1 MNNEN
6 KVDTPIPSQKK
17 SSGPFRIIGR
27 FIAFIV
33 ILFIVFLI
41 TASGLAYYYQ
51 DEVKGYVITELN
63 KQLNTEIIVDGKD
76 IDLTI
81 IKSFPFA
88 SVDFKNVKALDA
100 TKDKKKDTL
109 FTANKISL
117 QFNIVDIFH
126 KNYHIKRIEINDADV
141 DIRID
146 KNGNDNYHFWKSV
159 PETDT
164 SKFSFA
170 LEEIVLNQVEFSYK
184 NYRSKQNINLLIIN
198 SKLSGKF
205 SESTYSLETES
216 DLFINKIKLGGIT
229 YLRKKNIRA
238 EIDLYVDNTILSY
251 KIKNGKIQIEDLLF
265 EVVGNVLESEKELIV
280 NLGIKGKDMDIRSVL
295 SIIPDQYKDRVN
307 DYESSGAFYFDAII
321 KGTLSDNKTP
331 FMEADFGI
339 NNADITHVKNNIVLR
354 NVNLK
359 GHYTNGNKSNS
370 ETSVLELNPFSAT
383 IDQGSISGE
392 LSIRDFNDPFIESKI
407 KADLS
412 LEEIQKFV
420 KIDTIESITGQLKMD
435 ALFNGKWNNLNT
447 GNSEDFI
454 TSGKLLITEM
464 NVKIKNNSLAFTNIN
479 GDFNFE
485 NNDLMVNQLKGNVSE
500 SDFDLRGIF
509 KNTLGFALKENQDIT
524 IEASLYSKNID
535 LNEILANKEEDT
547 KSTSN
552 YKLKFSEH
560 INVKLN
566 SEIEHI
572 SFRKFKA
579 EDIRGVIILKDKKMM
594 VDPIKFSTM
603 NGNITISGLV
613 DGSDSTKIVLT
624 CISDVNK
631 INVTQLFTAF
641 ENFTQSYVTDQNI
654 KGIITAKVQFSSVLD
669 PELTMDMTKL
679 YAAIDMSIENGE
691 LNNVES
697 MKSLSRFIEL
707 KELANIRFATLK
719 NSFEIKNNMLSFPK
733 MEIKSSALD
742 IILSGT
748 HTYENEINYK
758 IKLSLNELLAKKA
771 KKVKKEN
778 NDPDSYRDGEIA
790 DDGLGRRNIF
800 LSMTGT
806 VDNPI
811 IKYDTKEAIQHI
823 KQELKEEKRTLK
835 TLLKEEFGLFKKDST
850 LNNTTKKEDSKFIIK
865 WDEAEKKTEKK
876 ELTLPKKADDED
888 F

>member
-17 SSGPFRIIGR
+17 SSGPFRILGR
-27 FIAFIV
+27 FIT
-33 ILFIVFLI
+33 FLI
-41 TASGLAYYYQ
+41 IAFTLFCIAAAGLGYYYQ
-51 DEVKGYVITELN
+51 NEVKGYVIAELN

-76 IDLTI
+76 IDFTI

-100 TKDKKKDTL
+100 TKNKKKDTL

-117 QFNIVDIFH
+117 QFNIIDIFH
-126 KNYHIKRIEINDADV
+126 KNYHIKKIEVNDGDINV
-141 DIRID
+141 RID

-184 NYRSKQNINLLIIN
+184 NYKTKQYVNLLINN
-198 SKLSGKF
+198 SKLSGEF
-205 SESTYSLETES
+205 SESKYSLETES
-216 DLFINKIKLGGIT
+216 DLFINKIKLDGIT
-229 YLRKKNIRA
+229 FLRKKNIRA
-238 EIDLYVDNTILSY
+238 EIALYVDNTILSY
-251 KIKNGKIQIEDLLF
+251 KIKNGKIQMEDLLF
-265 EVVGNVLESEKELIV
+265 ELTGNVQESQVNNELIV
-280 NLGIKGKDMDIRSVL
+280 NLGIRGENMDIQSVL
-295 SIIPDQYKDRVN
+295 SIIPNQYKDRIN
-307 DYESSGAFYFDAII
+307 DYESSGDFYFDAII
-321 KGTLSDNKTP
+321 KGTSSDNKTP

-339 NNADITHVKNNIVLR
+339 KNADITHVKNNIVLH

-359 GHYTNGNKSNS
+359 GHYTNGNKTNS
-370 ETSVLELNPFSAT
+370 ETSVLEIIPFSAT
-383 IDQGSISGE
+383 INQGSVSGE

-412 LEEIQKFV
+412 LEEIQKFI
-420 KIDTIESITGQLKMD
+420 KIDTIESITGLLKMD
-435 ALFNGKWNNLNT
+435 ALFKGKWTSINISS
-447 GNSEDFI
+447 SETF
-454 TSGKLLITEM
+454 TASGKLLITDM
-464 NVKIKNNSLAFTNIN
+464 NVKMKNNSLTFNTIN
-479 GDFNFE
+479 GDFNFD

-500 SDFDLRGIF
+500 SDFELKGIF
-509 KNTLGFALKENQDIT
+509 RNTLGFALKEDQDIT
-524 IEASLYSKNID
+524 VEASLYSKNIN

-547 KSTSN
+547 KSTSH

-560 INVKLN
+560 INVRLN
-566 SEIEHI
+566 SDIEHL
-572 SFRKFKA
+572 SFRKFNAKN
-579 EDIRGVIILKDKKMM
+579 ISGLVILKDKKMM

-613 DGSDSTKIVLT
+613 DGSDSTKVVLT
-624 CISDVNK
+624 CIADVNK

-654 KGIITAKVQFSSVLD
+654 KGVITAKVQFSSVLD

-679 YAAIDMSIENGE
+679 YAGIDMTIENGE

-719 NSFEIKNNMLSFPK
+719 NSFEIKNDVLSFPK

-748 HTYENEINYK
+748 HTYENVINYK
-758 IKLSLNELLAKKA
+758 IKLSLNELLSKKA
-771 KKVKKEN
+771 MKAKKEN
-778 NDPDSYRDGEIA
+778 NELGEVT

-811 IKYDTKEAIQHI
+811 IKYDTKEAIQNI
-823 KQELKEEKRTLK
+823 KQELKVEKHTLK
-835 TLLKEEFGLFKKDST
+835 TMLKEEFGFFKKDTT
-850 LNNTTKKEDSKFIIK
+850 LNGKTKNEDTKFIIK
-865 WDEAEKKTEKK
+865 WDEAEKEKEKK
-876 ELTLPKKADDED
+876 ELKLPKKADDED

>member
-1 MNNEN
+1 MDKENN
-6 KVDTPIPSQKK
+6 VDPVIPSQKK
-17 SSGPFRIIGR
+17 SSGPFRILGR
-27 FIAFIV
+27 FITFVV
-33 ILFIVFLI
+33 ILFTLFFIAAV
-41 TASGLAYYYQ
+41 GVAYYFQ
-51 DEVKGYVITELN
+51 DEVKGYMITELN

-100 TKDKKKDTL
+100 TEGKKKDTL
-109 FTANKISL
+109 FTAHKISL

-126 KNYHIKRIEINDADV
+126 KNYHVKKIKVDDGDI

-146 KNGNDNYHFWKSV
+146 KNGKDNYHFWRSA

-170 LEEIVLNQVEFSYK
+170 LEEIILNNVQFSYK
-184 NYRSKQNINLLIIN
+184 NYKSKQNINLLINN

-216 DLFINKIKLGGIT
+216 DLFIRKIKLDGIT
-229 YLRKKNIRA
+229 YLRKKNMKA
-238 EIDLYVDNTILSY
+238 EIAVYVDNTIMSY
-251 KIKNGKIQIEDLLF
+251 KIKNGKIKIENLLF
-265 EVVGNVLESEKELIV
+265 ELVGNVLESESNDELIV
-280 NLGIKGKDMDIRSVL
+280 NLGIRGENMDVRSVL
-295 SIIPDQYKDRVN
+295 SIIPDQYKDRIN
-307 DYESSGAFYFDAII
+307 DYESTGDFYFNAIV
-321 KGTLSDNKTP
+321 KGALSDNKTP

-339 NNADITHVKNNIVLR
+339 KNADITQVKNNITLH

-359 GHYTNGNKSNS
+359 GHYNNGNKSNS
-370 ETSVLELNPFSAT
+370 ETSVLEIIPFSAT

-392 LSIRDFNDPFIESKI
+392 LSIHDFNDPFIESKI
-407 KADLS
+407 KAELS
-412 LEEIQKFV
+412 LEEIQKFIKV
-420 KIDTIESITGQLKMD
+420 DTIESMTGQLKMD
-435 ALFNGKWNNLNT
+435 AVFNGKWKSINT
-447 GNSEDFI
+447 SSSEDF
-454 TSGKLLITEM
+454 TASGNLLISDM
-464 NVKIKNNSLAFTNIN
+464 NVKLKNNPLIFNNIN
-479 GDFNFE
+479 GDFNFD
-485 NNDLMVNQLKGNVSE
+485 NNDLMVNIFKGNVSE
-500 SDFDLRGIF
+500 SDFEMKGTF
-509 KNTLGFALKENQDIT
+509 KNSIGFLLKENQDIT
-524 IEASLYSKNID
+524 IEASLYSKNIN
-535 LNEILANKEEDT
+535 LNEILANKEEET
-547 KSTSN
+547 KSTSH

-572 SFRKFKA
+572 FFRKFEAKN
-579 EDIRGVIILKDKKMM
+579 ISGVVILKDKKMM
-594 VDPIKFSTM
+594 ADPIKFSTM
-603 NGNITISGLV
+603 NGNITMSGLV
-613 DGSDSTKIVLT
+613 DGSDSTKFALT

-654 KGIITAKVQFSSVLD
+654 KGIMTAKVQFSSVLD
-669 PELTMDMTKL
+669 PELTMDMSKL
-679 YAAIDMSIENGE
+679 YAAIDMTIENGE

-719 NSFEIKNNMLSFPK
+719 NSFEIKNNTLSFPK

-748 HTYENEINYK
+748 HTYDNEINYK
-758 IKLSLNELLAKKA
+758 IKLSMNELLSKKAKKA
-771 KKVKKEN
+771 KKEN
-778 NDPDSYRDGEIA
+778 NEFGEVA
-790 DDGLGRRNIF
+790 DDGLGRTNIF

-850 LNNTTKKEDSKFIIK
+850 LNTKTKKEDNKFIIK
-865 WDEAEKKTEKK
+865 WDETEKATEKK
-876 ELTLPKKADDED
+876 ELILPKKADED
-888 F
+888 DF